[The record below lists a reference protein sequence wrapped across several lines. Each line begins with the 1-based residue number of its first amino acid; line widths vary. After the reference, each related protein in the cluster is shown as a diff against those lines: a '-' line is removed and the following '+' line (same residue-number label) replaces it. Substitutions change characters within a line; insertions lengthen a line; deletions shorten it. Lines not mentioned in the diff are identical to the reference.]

1 MARPEH
7 FTRAGKSAAELASQT
22 YPEFLGRM
30 CNFFF
35 FSCLGNLSEANFV
48 RRTVALE
55 CLVMMNARF
64 GGIFQS
70 VVKIYGCSKPRQI
83 LEECLLDSYE
93 ENKARALKV
102 LVHFPPQDSSE
113 GGTKLWDTAM
123 TLLKSQKPPDSLSAS
138 YIMKYLLQT
147 SHPALGTA
155 LLQTESDKAQTKE
168 HVQHQL
174 SNFLVELLVD
184 QMALA
189 RKDLCRASREGPM
202 YKVLVC
208 LKAGKFSETR
218 LLTFL
223 EAQVFLQE
231 CHSTVG
237 RSVGIFA
244 RKTSK
249 TPAICFNVGVYFQS

>member
-7 FTRAGKSAAELASQT
+7 FNRAGRSAAELASQT

-70 VVKIYGCSKPRQI
+70 VVKIDGCSKPRQI

-93 ENKARALKV
+93 ENKARALKI

-113 GGTKLWDTAM
+113 GGTKLWDAAM

-138 YIMKYLLQT
+138 YIMKYLIQT

-155 LLQTESDKAQTKE
+155 LLRMESDESQTKE
-168 HVQHQL
+168 HVVLHHQL
-174 SNFLVELLVD
+174 LKFLVGLLVD

-208 LKAGKFSETR
+208 LKAGKLSE
-218 LLTFL
+218 
-223 EAQVFLQE
+223 A
-231 CHSTVG
+231 
-237 RSVGIFA
+237 
-244 RKTSK
+244 
-249 TPAICFNVGVYFQS
+249 